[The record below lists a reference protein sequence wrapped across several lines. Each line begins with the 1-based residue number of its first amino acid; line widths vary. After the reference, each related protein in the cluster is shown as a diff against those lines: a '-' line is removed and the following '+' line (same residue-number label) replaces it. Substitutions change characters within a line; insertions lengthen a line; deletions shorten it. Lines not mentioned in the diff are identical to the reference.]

1 MTDAPKGPPCCPVG
15 ARSDAGEIDAAI
27 LQGGAENSV
36 RKMAE
41 RFGISAASV
50 QRHSVHVKA
59 AAGTLRNAGDTSRN
73 VGESPRKPPTLR
85 GKARKLFRR
94 VERLLE
100 RAEEGDEAV
109 DLRAAAGLAREL
121 RGVLE
126 LQARMDGEI
135 KNAST
140 TVNVYQTADWQAV
153 KALLVEALTPF
164 PEAALAVAEV
174 IEAQEQSAPSAPPR
188 RPPSPL
194 N

>member
-15 ARSDAGEIDAAI
+15 ARSDAADIGEAI
-27 LQGGAENSV
+27 LQGGPANSV

-41 RFGISAASV
+41 RFGVSATSI
-50 QRHSVHVKA
+50 QRHAVHVK
-59 AAGTLRNAGDTSRN
+59 GTTGTPRNAGDTSGN

-94 VERLLE
+94 VERLLK
-100 RAEEGDEAV
+100 RAEDGDEAV

-126 LQARMDGEI
+126 LQAKLDGEI
-135 KNAST
+135 KAAST
-140 TVNVYQTADWQAV
+140 TVNVFQSQDWKEVRDVIA
-153 KALLVEALTPF
+153 EALADH
-164 PEAALAVAEV
+164 PEASEAVLRV
-174 IEAQEQSAPSAPPR
+174 IKEREQR
-188 RPPSPL
+188 TL